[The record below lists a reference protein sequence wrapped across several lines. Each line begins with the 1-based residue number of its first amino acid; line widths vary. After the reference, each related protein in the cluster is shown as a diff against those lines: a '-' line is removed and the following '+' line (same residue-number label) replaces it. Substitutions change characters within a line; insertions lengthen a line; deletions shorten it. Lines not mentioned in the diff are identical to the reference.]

1 MPKKKPTA
9 VAKTAT
15 KPVVKPAEK
24 PTAKSPTKRATKPV
38 AKVAAKTAMKKV
50 AHKATKKPAKK
61 PAKRIQP
68 AQSDTPSLAE
78 GLASKIRTQ
87 NLSLAAAARAIG
99 VNPVGLKST
108 LTGKSQPNAR
118 TAKRYAR
125 WLAGTAVNSPTR
137 QAPAKRGRTPKR
149 LPTRTQN
156 LEVSSTTLGMT
167 VAALLRAA
175 QQQQPSSADRSFL
188 SDKLARRVH
197 EASPAAR
204 RLIGTVLTS
213 VDR

>member
-1 MPKKKPTA
+1 MPKAKPTA
-9 VAKTAT
+9 TVMSVT
-15 KPVVKPAEK
+15 KPLGKPAEK
-24 PTAKSPTKRATKPV
+24 PAAKSPTKGPAKPA
-38 AKVAAKTAMKKV
+38 AKVAAKSARMRV
-50 AHKATKKPAKK
+50 APKATKKPAK
-61 PAKRIQP
+61 RIQS
-68 AQSDTPSLAE
+68 AQPDTPSLAE
-78 GLASKIRTQ
+78 DLASKIRTQ

-125 WLAGTAVNSPTR
+125 WLSGAAVSTPTR
-137 QAPAKRGRTPKR
+137 QPSAKRGRTPKR
-149 LPTRTQN
+149 ILPRVQN
-156 LEVSSTTLGMT
+156 LEISSTTLGMT

-175 QQQQPSSADRSFL
+175 QQQPSAEDWTFL
-188 SDKLARRVH
+188 ADKLARRVH
-197 EASPAAR
+197 DASPAAR